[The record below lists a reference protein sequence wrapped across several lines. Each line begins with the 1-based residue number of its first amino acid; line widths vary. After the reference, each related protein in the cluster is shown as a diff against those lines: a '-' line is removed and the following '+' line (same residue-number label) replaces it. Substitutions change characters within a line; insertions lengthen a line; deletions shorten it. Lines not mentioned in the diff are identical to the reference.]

1 MIKARALHAVN
12 DMAAPEFSPLVSDTA
27 PCKDTPEILE
37 SQAPEEV
44 ITRTI
49 AEACGSDQGIDGLVS
64 GMQNIVIQSAGD
76 ISSIPAA
83 VRALAVK
90 MMHYN
95 TLRKDLFHEL
105 RQMICKDL
113 MVWRRNRV

>member
-27 PCKDTPEILE
+27 PCKDTPETLE

-49 AEACGSDQGIDGLVS
+49 NEVCGSEQGLDGLVA
-64 GMQNIVIQSAGD
+64 GMQNTVIQSAGD
-76 ISSIPAA
+76 TSSIPAA

-95 TLRKDLFHEL
+95 TLCKDLFHEL
-105 RQMICKDL
+105 RQMIYKRL
-113 MVWRRNRV
+113 MV